1 MTSDLVFIAISIA
14 FFALSAVLVHACER
28 LRKS

>member
-1 MTSDLVFIAISIA
+1 MTDLLFICMSIA
-14 FFALSAVLVHACER
+14 FFALSAVLVRACER